1 MKPIELYQ
9 VWTQF
14 EAMIANPT
22 LSDENKLKIGG
33 EWVRALPPK
42 QLCVSS
48 QLSYEIVEEAMRGR
62 LNDLKERVNGST
74 KPTPKEEKGQE
85 PTQGNN
91 GSSEKSIRKNATNR
105 RGKSTME
112 DLDGKTVPQT

>member
-9 VWTQF
+9 LWTQF
-14 EAMIANPT
+14 ESMIANAT

-48 QLSYEIVEEAMRGR
+48 TLSYEIVEEAMRGR
-62 LNDLKERVNGST
+62 LNDLKEKINGRTATT
-74 KPTPKEEKGQE
+74 KKEEKGQE
-85 PTQGNN
+85 PRQGSN
-91 GSSEKSIRKNATNR
+91 KSRKQSVHKDAT
-105 RGKSTME
+105 
-112 DLDGKTVPQT
+112 V